1 MPTVQKTDKQQNRDR
16 VIKRLYNR
24 LISLSILCV
33 VACLAFSLAACSS
46 DSSEA
51 LPQNLSEQELAPED
65 LTSAELTEDQ
75 ITDNS
80 STEVETPVQTT
91 GDQTA
96 TTPPT
101 NIATVTDD
109 HSNSDQSTIHFTDS
123 NADIWPPQPVNITD
137 VTTLHS
143 VTIAKTNLEK
153 AAKSTKALLADTGV
167 SKSLGQHFEVLT
179 QNEIKNKSDVSTH
192 IETEVYS
199 YNTNQVITIK
209 FSADSNTILDHTA
222 AAAHKYQPPES
233 QAEVRQAIALAE
245 DALYKQGFTD
255 HLKLRGT
262 GLLAYPSAIET
273 AETGHQF
280 FNDRKIYVTFGSG
293 NGALP
298 QYRALVNLSNSTV
311 ENSGAIQ

>member
-51 LPQNLSEQELAPED
+51 FPQNLSEQELAPED
-65 LTSAELTEDQ
+65 LTSTEDQ
-75 ITDNS
+75 ITENS

-109 HSNSDQSTIHFTDS
+109 HANSDQSTIHFTDS

-153 AAKSTKALLADTGV
+153 TAKSTKALLADSEV
-167 SKSLGQHFEVLT
+167 SKSLGQHFEVLA
-179 QNEIKNKSDVSTH
+179 QYEIKNKSDVITH

-209 FSADSNTILDHTA
+209 FSADSNTILDHTV
-222 AAAHKYQPPES
+222 AAAHNYQPPES
-233 QAEVRQAIALAE
+233 QTEVRQAIALAE

-280 FNDRKIYVTFGSG
+280 FNDRKIYVTFGGG
-293 NGALP
+293 NGVLP

>member
-65 LTSAELTEDQ
+65 ITSAELTEDQ
-75 ITDNS
+75 ITENS

-109 HSNSDQSTIHFTDS
+109 HSNSGQSTIHFTDS

-153 AAKSTKALLADTGV
+153 TAKSTKALLADSEV
-167 SKSLGQHFEVLT
+167 SKSLGQHFEVLA
-179 QNEIKNKSDVSTH
+179 QYEIKNKSDVITH
-192 IETEVYS
+192 IETEVYN

-209 FSADSNTILDHTA
+209 FSADSNTILDHTV
-222 AAAHKYQPPES
+222 AAAHSYQPPES
-233 QAEVRQAIALAE
+233 QTEVRQAIALAE

-280 FNDRKIYVTFGSG
+280 FNDRKIYVTFGGG

>member
-1 MPTVQKTDKQQNRDR
+1 VPTVQKTDKQQNRDR

-75 ITDNS
+75 ITENS

>member
-1 MPTVQKTDKQQNRDR
+1 VPTVQKTDKQQNRDR

-75 ITDNS
+75 ITESS

-101 NIATVTDD
+101 NTATVTDD

-137 VTTLHS
+137 VTALHS

-153 AAKSTKALLADTGV
+153 AAKSTKALLADSGV

>member
-1 MPTVQKTDKQQNRDR
+1 VPTVQKTDKQQNRDR